1 MKRKLIS
8 YDALKKMEE
17 ASISKIQ
24 EELINAEEVLANVLG
39 ADQLELV
46 FFNESEAVYKTLDQD
61 YVRANYSVVKGE
73 LKLEN
78 IEELV
83 VDEDSEKGESKK
95 LISSMIDDLVENK
108 DEEASAKLDEYLGL
122 AVVRRNLIEGYKA
135 KLSNPHGKRS
145 KLFHKHQRGAHVR
158 KRIVA
163 MMKTR
168 RKRKGIKNYLKTK
181 TAPMR
186 KRLKGISNPRARVYV
201 VKTMKEWNNLT
212 ENVLGYVNYKEM
224 GPLYKE
230 CTISHDDKGEVNAVT
245 IPTKLKKN
253 EGKILS
259 FDWKTMDTEVKVLR
273 NKAKKLNENERF
285 IRSVVEIKKHN
296 NVSNNSGLETAL
308 ENTVGAFPE
317 ALYLTQEEMAATVK
331 SCLEMAGSRNF
342 DDNTCDF
349 IAEAILRTAF
359 DAYSERVNKMVGI
372 AGVRLESTDKYVE
385 FKDVANKLYN
395 YVDAS
400 QEKDLSVFSDLA
412 EALNNLAKLAESLG
426 DAEVVTEAKTLLQE
440 CIYVIN
446 QEVEPD
452 VQLAEFVA
460 NYLRDIYES
469 NLNSKEWE
477 PMDPVVSPT
486 GDHPMLHAH
495 AKQGYSPASD
505 GQDDSVVDSGRGSVS
520 DGKNIKNNLGDE
532 MMNNGWGNIGG
543 DSVYPSLSNPYLL
556 KDMDFTMKGDKGVD
570 MDSDD
575 LGTEQGKD
583 TWPNLRNPF
592 AK

>member
-61 YVRANYSVVKGE
+61 YVRTNYSVVKGE

-83 VDEDSEKGESKK
+83 VDEDSEKGESRK

-122 AVVRRNLIEGYKA
+122 AVVRRNLVEGYKA
-135 KLSNPHGKRS
+135 KLSNPRGKRS
-145 KLFHKHQRGAHVR
+145 KLFHKHQRGTHVR
-158 KRIVA
+158 KRITA
-163 MMKTR
+163 MMKTK

-201 VKTMKEWNNLT
+201 VKTMKEWNVLT

-259 FDWKTMDTEVKVLR
+259 FDWKTMDTEVKILR

-296 NVSNNSGLETAL
+296 NVSNNNGLETAL

-372 AGVRLESTDKYVE
+372 AGVKLESTDKYVE

-440 CIYVIN
+440 CIYIIN

-495 AKQGYSPASD
+495 AKHSYSPASD
-505 GQDDSVVDSGRGSVS
+505 GQDNSVVDSGRGSVS
-520 DGKNIKNNLGDE
+520 DGKNIKNDLGDE
-532 MMNNGWGNIGG
+532 MMNNGWGNISG
-543 DSVYPSLSNPYLL
+543 DSVYPSLNNPYLL
-556 KDMDFTMKGDKGVD
+556 KDMDFTMKGEKGVD

>member
-73 LKLEN
+73 LKLES

-83 VDEDSEKGESKK
+83 VDEDSEKGESRK

-122 AVVRRNLIEGYKA
+122 SVVRRNLIEGYKA
-135 KLSNPHGKRS
+135 KLSNPRGKRS
-145 KLFHKHQRGAHVR
+145 KLFHKHQRGTHVR
-158 KRIVA
+158 KRITA
-163 MMKTR
+163 MMKTK

-186 KRLKGISNPRARVYV
+186 RKLKGISNPRARVYV
-201 VKTMKEWNNLT
+201 VKTMKEWNSLT

-224 GPLYKE
+224 GPIYKE
-230 CTISHDDKGEVNAVT
+230 CTVAHDDKGEVTSVT
-245 IPTKLKKN
+245 IPTKLQKN
-253 EGKILS
+253 EGKVLS

-273 NKAKKLNENERF
+273 NKAKKLDENERF
-285 IRSVVEIKKHN
+285 ARSVVEIKKHN
-296 NVSNNSGLETAL
+296 NVSNNNGLETAL

-372 AGVRLESTDKYVE
+372 AGAKLESTDKYVE

-412 EALNNLAKLAESLG
+412 EALNNLANLAENLG
-426 DAEVVTEAKTLLQE
+426 DSEVVTEAKTLLQE

-460 NYLRDIYES
+460 NYLRSIYES
-469 NLNSKEWE
+469 NLNSREWE
-477 PMDPVVSPT
+477 TMDPVVSPT

-495 AKQGYSPASD
+495 AKQSYSPSSD
-505 GQDDSVVDSGRGSVS
+505 AQDSGVVNYGKSSVS
-520 DGKNIKNNLGDE
+520 DGKTIKNDLDDE

-543 DSVYPSLSNPYLL
+543 DSVYPSLNNPYLL

>member
-61 YVRANYSVVKGE
+61 YVRTDYSVVKGE

-95 LISSMIDDLVENK
+95 LISSMIDDLIENK

-122 AVVRRNLIEGYKA
+122 SIVRRNLVEGYKA
-135 KLSNPHGKRS
+135 KLSNPRGKRS
-145 KLFHKHQRGAHVR
+145 KLFHKRQRGTHVR
-158 KRIVA
+158 KRITA
-163 MMKTR
+163 MMKTK
-168 RKRKGIKNYLKTK
+168 RKRKGIKNYLKSK

-230 CTISHDDKGEVNAVT
+230 CTVSHDDKGSVSAVT
-245 IPTKLKKN
+245 IPTKLQKN
-253 EGKILS
+253 EGKILG

-273 NKAKKLNENERF
+273 SKAKKLDENERF
-285 IRSVVEIKKHN
+285 ARSVVEIKKNN

-317 ALYLTQEEMAATVK
+317 VLYLTQEEMANTVK

-359 DAYSERVNKMVGI
+359 DAYSERVSKMVGM
-372 AGVRLESTDKYVE
+372 AGVKLESTDKYVE
-385 FKDVANKLYN
+385 FKDVANKLYS

-400 QEKDLSVFSDLA
+400 QEKDLRVFSDLA
-412 EALNNLAKLAESLG
+412 EALDNLARLAESLG
-426 DAEVVTEAKTLLQE
+426 DSEVVTEAKTLLQE
-440 CIYVIN
+440 CIYVVN

-469 NLNSKEWE
+469 NLNSREWE
-477 PMDPVVSPT
+477 TMDPVVSPT

-495 AKQGYSPASD
+495 AKQSYSPASD
-505 GQDDSVVDSGRGSVS
+505 AQDRGVVDSGRSPVS
-520 DGKNIKNNLGDE
+520 DGKNIKNDLDDE

-570 MDSDD
+570 MDNDD

>member
-1 MKRKLIS
+1 
-8 YDALKKMEE
+8 
-17 ASISKIQ
+17 
-24 EELINAEEVLANVLG
+24 
-39 ADQLELV
+39 
-46 FFNESEAVYKTLDQD
+46 
-61 YVRANYSVVKGE
+61 
-73 LKLEN
+73 
-78 IEELV
+78 
-83 VDEDSEKGESKK
+83 
-95 LISSMIDDLVENK
+95 
-108 DEEASAKLDEYLGL
+108 
-122 AVVRRNLIEGYKA
+122 
-135 KLSNPHGKRS
+135 
-145 KLFHKHQRGAHVR
+145 
-158 KRIVA
+158 
-163 MMKTR
+163 MMKTK

-331 SCLEMAGSRNF
+331 SCLEMAGTRNF

-372 AGVRLESTDKYVE
+372 AGVKLESTDKYVE

-426 DAEVVTEAKTLLQE
+426 DTEVVTEAKTLLQE

-520 DGKNIKNNLGDE
+520 DGKNIKNDLGDE